1 MRWCWLERTHVL
13 PERHMC
19 PPVQL
24 LLPVQVDCDDRRRLY
39 SAGLNH
45 EDFSLWDASNPPSV
59 HPTPLFHSDLTIFRQ
74 SLLFPQKII
83 CHLFDFYNDQINSR
97 SCLPVS
103 RGIDPSNPP
112 SESLATQVKVASAQ
126 PVFQAWILRSSQ
138 LDQSSPF
145 DDDCHVRFAS
155 QATEHS
161 KRESQCKRISQ
172 TLKIQLPDH
181 PVCRARSFHPSFHPD
196 EKSGLPT
203 AKQKSKTYNRRDSQM
218 VTHSSTSRPVQC
230 LCMAERTECQTLTL

>member
-1 MRWCWLERTHVL
+1 MFIHVFPGDVRQFADLLLLVLGHLGSMRWCWLERTYVL
-13 PERHMC
+13 PERHMRA
-19 PPVQL
+19 PVQL

-45 EDFSLWDASNPPSV
+45 EGSSLWDASNPPSV

-74 SLLFPQKII
+74 SLLFRQKII
-83 CHLFDFYNDQINSR
+83 CHLFDFCNDQINSR

-112 SESLATQVKVASAQ
+112 SESLATQVKVASAP

-145 DDDCHVRFAS
+145 DD
-155 QATEHS
+155 E
-161 KRESQCKRISQ
+161 
-172 TLKIQLPDH
+172 
-181 PVCRARSFHPSFHPD
+181 
-196 EKSGLPT
+196 
-203 AKQKSKTYNRRDSQM
+203 
-218 VTHSSTSRPVQC
+218 
-230 LCMAERTECQTLTL
+230 